1 MSDVN
6 TEQAASER
14 QVHQFPCPA
23 CGADLLYE
31 PQDGLLTCPYCGHKE
46 AVAPSTAEVQ
56 ERPFDQYVRL
66 RPEQMGQLA
75 ANALEVQCQ
84 SCGAKSLFVPPEVA
98 GRCEFCGVQIV
109 AQPKSADPIMAP
121 EGLLPFSISQKQA
134 GAGLREWLSSRWF
147 APNGLKQFA
156 QPEAIHGIYIPFWTY
171 DSNTTTQYT
180 GLRGDYYYVTET
192 YYERD
197 AQGRQVQRTRQVR
210 HTRWS
215 AASGVVSRPFDDVLI
230 PATLSFSTKRLDALE
245 PWDLGDLRPYNPA
258 FLAGF
263 KAQRYQVELAQGF
276 ERARQLM
283 AGVIEGD
290 VREDIGGD
298 EQQIEQMSTEYFQ
311 TTFKHLLLPV
321 YAGAYRFNNKVFQIV
336 VNGRTGEIHGD
347 RPYSVWKIALL
358 VVVLLIVGLILLL
371 VFAQGQ

>member
-1 MSDVN
+1 MNSVE
-6 TEQAASER
+6 TESER
-14 QVHQFPCPA
+14 QVHQFPCPS

-31 PQDGLLTCPYCGHKE
+31 PKDGFLTCPYCGHKE
-46 AVAPSTAEVQ
+46 PVAQSTAQVE
-56 ERPFDQYVRL
+56 ERGFEEYLRL

-109 AQPKSADPIMAP
+109 TQPKSADPIVAP
-121 EGLLPFSISQKQA
+121 EGVLPFSISQNQA

-147 APNGLKQFA
+147 APTGLKHFA

-171 DSNTTTQYT
+171 DTNTTTQYV
-180 GLRGDYYYVTET
+180 GQRGDYYYTTET

-197 AQGRQVQRTRQVR
+197 SQGRQIQRTRQVR

-215 AASGVVSRPFDDVLI
+215 SASGTVSRPFDDVLVA
-230 PATLSFSTKRLDALE
+230 ATTSFSSNRLHALE
-245 PWDLGDLRPYNPA
+245 PWDLANLQPYNPA

-263 KAQRYQVELAQGF
+263 KAQRYQVDLAQGF
-276 ERARQLM
+276 DRARELM
-283 AGVIEGD
+283 MGVIEGD
-290 VREDIGGD
+290 VRGDIGGD
-298 EQQIEQMSTEYFQ
+298 QQQIEHMSTQYFD

-321 YAGAYRFNNKVFQIV
+321 YAGAYRFNGKVFQIV

-358 VVVLLIVGLILLL
+358 VLVLLVVILILVVLFGDR
-371 VFAQGQ
+371 